1 MGVSGLSPSGSRA
14 MGVGT
19 ALQGSTQLCEPGAV
33 PVGTGLQW
41 VRWNTACASGGE
53 HHTPVTLSTLSKAI
67 PRSIQVPKQQPSG
80 PPSHYQ
86 QPRPLSGTFPVFQS
100 AVLTGSS
107 CSPACTAPPAP
118 HRAHA
123 PTPQTPPCSSL
134 HHSSDRQQS
143 PTSHTHRGEGGD
155 HSQHTSSSTALSPPP
170 PSSPC
175 PQCLPCCIDVGVEV
189 PLGGFPC
196 ACTVARVVV
205 GEDVAVDARAQPDVE
220 AAHLP
225 QVHRVAV

>member
-1 MGVSGLSPSGSRA
+1 

-41 VRWNTACASGGE
+41 VRWNTACGSGGE

-86 QPRPLSGTFPVFQS
+86 QPRPPSGTFPVFQS

-143 PTSHTHRGEGGD
+143 PTSHTHRGGTTVSTRAAAQRSAPPAQLTVSAVPAMLHRCRSRG
-155 HSQHTSSSTALSPPP
+155 SSRRVSLCLHRS
-170 PSSPC
+170 PSSRRRR
-175 PQCLPCCIDVGVEV
+175 CCS
-189 PLGGFPC
+189 
-196 ACTVARVVV
+196 
-205 GEDVAVDARAQPDVE
+205 
-220 AAHLP
+220 
-225 QVHRVAV
+225 

>member
-1 MGVSGLSPSGSRA
+1 

-41 VRWNTACASGGE
+41 VRWNTACGSGGE

-143 PTSHTHRGEGGD
+143 PTSHTHRGGTTVSTRAAAQRSAPPAQLTVSAVPAMLHRCRSRG
-155 HSQHTSSSTALSPPP
+155 SSRRVSLCLHRS
-170 PSSPC
+170 PSSRRRR
-175 PQCLPCCIDVGVEV
+175 CCS
-189 PLGGFPC
+189 
-196 ACTVARVVV
+196 
-205 GEDVAVDARAQPDVE
+205 
-220 AAHLP
+220 
-225 QVHRVAV
+225 

>member
-67 PRSIQVPKQQPSG
+67 PRSIQIPKQQPSG

-86 QPRPLSGTFPVFQS
+86 QPRPPSGTFPVFQS
-100 AVLTGSS
+100 AVLSGSS

-143 PTSHTHRGEGGD
+143 PTSHTHRGG
-155 HSQHTSSSTALSPPP
+155 TTVSTRAAAQRSAPPHP
-170 PSSPC
+170 
-175 PQCLPCCIDVGVEV
+175 
-189 PLGGFPC
+189 
-196 ACTVARVVV
+196 A
-205 GEDVAVDARAQPDVE
+205 
-220 AAHLP
+220 
-225 QVHRVAV
+225 HRVRSACHAASMSE

>member
-41 VRWNTACASGGE
+41 VRWNTACGSGGE

-86 QPRPLSGTFPVFQS
+86 QPRPPSGTFPVFQS

-143 PTSHTHRGEGGD
+143 PTSHTHRGG
-155 HSQHTSSSTALSPPP
+155 TTVSTRAAAQRSAPPRP
-170 PSSPC
+170 
-175 PQCLPCCIDVGVEV
+175 
-189 PLGGFPC
+189 
-196 ACTVARVVV
+196 A
-205 GEDVAVDARAQPDVE
+205 
-220 AAHLP
+220 
-225 QVHRVAV
+225 HRVRSACHAASMSE

>member
-1 MGVSGLSPSGSRA
+1 

-41 VRWNTACASGGE
+41 VRWNTACGSGGE

-67 PRSIQVPKQQPSG
+67 PRSIQIPKQQPSG

-86 QPRPLSGTFPVFQS
+86 QPRPPSGTFPVFQS

-143 PTSHTHRGEGGD
+143 PTSHTHRGGTTVSTRAAAQRSAPPAQLTVSAVPAMLHRCRSRG
-155 HSQHTSSSTALSPPP
+155 SSRRVSLCLHRS
-170 PSSPC
+170 PSSRRRR
-175 PQCLPCCIDVGVEV
+175 CCS
-189 PLGGFPC
+189 
-196 ACTVARVVV
+196 
-205 GEDVAVDARAQPDVE
+205 
-220 AAHLP
+220 
-225 QVHRVAV
+225 